1 MLPQGRS
8 SISKTRSRPSV
19 TRGKYSLQNHLS
31 ANDFAQLNQYF
42 YERSW
47 GRESMPWDGESV
59 RAADAYSLRIAPT
72 QDHRSTGPQDH
83 RTTGLQ
89 DLRPHAVPP
98 EKVRGPW
105 SPFCRLV
112 NSSICLTTDCRQNRK
127 VQSAW
132 RKALNYDYRTTRLQD
147 RRTAK
152 PQDKGTTDHGLRTTV
167 PPEEVSGHVVSGPW
181 SSSGFRGP
189 VGPCRLFCGLPD
201 GGVPPPRP

>member
-1 MLPQGRS
+1 MILRAWDTPESDETQGRS
-8 SISKTRSRPSV
+8 KDQERRKCKHG
-19 TRGKYSLQNHLS
+19 RRLLLAHS
-31 ANDFAQLNQYF
+31 AD
-42 YERSW
+42 S
-47 GRESMPWDGESV
+47 GP
-59 RAADAYSLRIAPT
+59 
-72 QDHRSTGPQDH
+72 QDYGTTGPQDH